1 MASANRR
8 SGSGDGG
15 SPPEEQPG
23 GRRAGLRPE
32 HGALAGVLALSC
44 ALEFNDLSQNG
55 FANIYYSAAV
65 KSMLR
70 SFHNFFFVSFDP
82 GGLVSVDKPPLGL
95 WLEALSAKIFGFA
108 PLPLLIPEGIC
119 AVLAVAAIYFIVAP
133 RFGVLAGLLSA
144 LALAVFPSFVAVG
157 RDNTLDS
164 LLILL
169 TLLACGLALRA
180 IESGRTRTLV
190 LSALVVGVAFNTKS
204 LAALLCVP
212 GIGVGYLVCA
222 PGAVRR
228 RIGQLAL
235 AGAVLVVVAAS
246 WSLAVELTPAS
257 QRPYVGGS
265 TNNSEFQLE
274 FGYNGFGRVGGQA
287 GGPGTLPPSAV
298 TDVPLI
304 RTPNANAATPVARI
318 AGAATKTAVK
328 ATGPVRRTMPI
339 PFPEPA
345 TPSPVRIFRVGL
357 GDQAGWIVPLAVI
370 GMLGIL
376 FVLSGRRDRRTGVWF
391 VLGGWFATE
400 LAALD
405 FSKGIVHPYYA
416 SALGPGLAAM
426 AGAGAAAVVWLVRRD
441 DPRKAL
447 VGIGLAVLATV
458 TTALV
463 ELKLIDREDYPH
475 YWRLPLVVL
484 CVAGLVALVLWRRRA
499 GWIVTGLVLV
509 LLVAPGLYSHS
520 VWDAPVDGTFPTAGP
535 YNDAGYGGIDVA
547 PGGVDLNKA
556 MAAYLRT
563 HDATKRFTV
572 LTESSDSSSPL
583 ILLGL
588 HAAAMGGYNTTDPAL
603 SADGLA
609 TLVADGEARYVA
621 LGGSYWDRGG
631 NAAIT
636 AARLVCQP
644 IPQASWDPAQA
655 SSRAFYLVDCAGR
668 AAALRRSYAVAEAYL
683 RAHPR
688 TLKPVSPSTYQ
699 DTSGLPT
706 DITAQIMGGA
716 GGRVT
721 VAIGSTL
728 SPAGKLGTL
737 KAGRPGPAQTLY
749 AALGASAN
757 RTLEFRLPAYWYLKI
772 TVAGSAAI
780 ASVTQR

>member
-1 MASANRR
+1 MATITSR
-8 SGSGDGG
+8 SGAGDGG
-15 SPPEEQPG
+15 SGPEEQPG
-23 GRRAGLRPE
+23 RARPGLRPE

-44 ALEFNDLSQNG
+44 ALEFKDLSQNG
-55 FANIYYSAAV
+55 FANVYYSAAV

-95 WLEALSAKIFGFA
+95 WLETLSAKIFGFA

-119 AVLAVAAIYFIVAP
+119 AVLAVAAIYFIVAA
-133 RFGVLAGLLSA
+133 RFGALAGLLSA

-169 TLLACGLALRA
+169 MLLACGLALRA

-212 GIGVGYLVCA
+212 GIGVGYLVFA
-222 PGAVRR
+222 PGSVRR

-235 AGAVLVVVAAS
+235 AGAVLLVVAAS
-246 WSLAVELTPAS
+246 WSLAVELIPAS

-298 TDVPLI
+298 TDVPVI
-304 RTPNANAATPVARI
+304 RTANATAANPVAR
-318 AGAATKTAVK
+318 AADVATKAAAKT
-328 ATGPVRRTMPI
+328 TGPVRRTMPI

-357 GDQAGWIVPLAVI
+357 GDQAGWVVPLAVI
-370 GMLGIL
+370 GMLAIL
-376 FVLSGRRDRRTGVWF
+376 CVLPGRRDRRTGAWF
-391 VLGGWFATE
+391 VLGGWFAAE
-400 LAALD
+400 LAVLD

-426 AGAGAAAVVWLVRRD
+426 AGAGAAAIVWLVRRD
-441 DPRKAL
+441 DARKSL
-447 VGIGLAVLATV
+447 VGIGLAVLATAA
-458 TTALV
+458 TALV
-463 ELKLIDREDYPH
+463 ELRLIDREDYPH
-475 YWRLPLVVL
+475 YWRLPLLVL
-484 CVAGLVALVLWRRRA
+484 CVAGLVALALWRRRA
-499 GWIVTGLVLV
+499 GWIVAGLVLV
-509 LLVAPGLYSHS
+509 LLVAPGLYSHT

-535 YNDAGYGGIDVA
+535 YNDAGYGFIDVA
-547 PGGVDLNKA
+547 PGGVKLNKA

-583 ILLGL
+583 ILLGV

-631 NAAIT
+631 NTAIT

-644 IPQASWDPAQA
+644 IAQASWDPAQA
-655 SSRAFYLVDCAGR
+655 SSREFYLVDCAGR
-668 AAALRRSYAVAEAYL
+668 AAALRTSDAVAEAYL
-683 RAHPR
+683 RTHPR
-688 TLKPVSPSTYQ
+688 TLKPISSSTYQ

-706 DITAQIMGGA
+706 DITARILGGA

-728 SPAGKLGTL
+728 SGAGKLGTL
-737 KAGRPGPAQTLY
+737 RAGRPEPAQTLY
-749 AALGASAN
+749 AALAASSSKSV
-757 RTLEFRLPAYWYLKI
+757 EFRLPAYWYFKI
-772 TVAGSAAI
+772 TLAGSAAVS
-780 ASVTQR
+780 SVTQR